1 VLKSVHGDHRP
12 LTDDLAQQA
21 DPGRRALE
29 ALALD
34 GYRSGAFTQYE
45 AAQILGMSRLEF
57 EGLLKQRN
65 VQEHAYDVE
74 DFEDDLRPASTLKA
88 DSAIVR

>member
-1 VLKSVHGDHRP
+1 MEITVHLP
-12 LTDDLAQQA
+12 DDLAQQA
-21 DPGRRALE
+21 DPGRHALE

-45 AAQILGMSRLEF
+45 AAQVLGMSRLEF

-65 VQEHAYDVE
+65 VQENAYDVE
-74 DFEDDLRPASTLKA
+74 DFEDDLRTANSLKTDPAIA
-88 DSAIVR
+88 R

>member
-1 VLKSVHGDHRP
+1 MEITVHLP
-12 LTDDLAQQA
+12 DDLAQQA
-21 DPGRRALE
+21 DPGRQALE

-34 GYRSGAFTQYE
+34 GYRCGAFTQYQ
-45 AAQILGMSRLEF
+45 AGQILGMSRLES

-65 VQEHAYDVE
+65 IQENEYDVE
-74 DFEDDLRPASTLKA
+74 DFEDDLRTLSALKA

>member
-1 VLKSVHGDHRP
+1 MEITVHLP
-12 LTDDLAQQA
+12 DDLTQQA
-21 DPGRRALE
+21 DPGRQALE

-34 GYRSGAFTQYE
+34 GYRSGAFTQYQ
-45 AAQILGMSRLEF
+45 AAQILGMRRLEF

-74 DFEDDLRPASTLKA
+74 DFENDLRTASVLKT
-88 DSAIVR
+88 DSSVVR

>member
-1 VLKSVHGDHRP
+1 MEITVHLP
-12 LTDDLAQQA
+12 DDLAQQA
-21 DPGRRALE
+21 DPGRQALE

-34 GYRSGAFTQYE
+34 GYRSGAFTQYQ
-45 AAQILGMSRLEF
+45 AGQILGVSRLEF

-65 VQEHAYDVE
+65 IRENAYDVE
-74 DFEDDLRPASTLKA
+74 DFEDDLRTLSALKA

>member
-1 VLKSVHGDHRP
+1 MEITVHLP
-12 LTDDLAQQA
+12 DDLAQQA
-21 DPGRRALE
+21 DPGRQALE

-34 GYRSGAFTQYE
+34 GFRSVAFTRFQ

-57 EGLLKQRN
+57 EGLVKQRN

-74 DFEDDLRPASTLKA
+74 DFEDDLRTARALKA

>member
-1 VLKSVHGDHRP
+1 MEITVHLP
-12 LTDDLAQQA
+12 DDLAQQA
-21 DPGRRALE
+21 DPGRQALE

-34 GYRSGAFTQYE
+34 GYRSGAFTQYQ
-45 AAQILGMSRLEF
+45 ASQILGMSRLEF

-65 VQEHAYDVE
+65 IQENAYDVE
-74 DFEDDLRPASTLKA
+74 DFEDDLRTLSALKA

>member
-1 VLKSVHGDHRP
+1 MEITVHLP
-12 LTDDLAQQA
+12 DDLAQQA
-21 DPGRRALE
+21 DPGRQALE

-34 GYRSGAFTQYE
+34 GYRSGAFTQSQ
-45 AAQILGMSRLEF
+45 AAQILGMGRLEF

-65 VQEHAYDVE
+65 IPEHAYDAE
-74 DFEDDLRPASTLKA
+74 DFEDDLRTASALKP

>member
-1 VLKSVHGDHRP
+1 MEITVHLP
-12 LTDDLAQQA
+12 DDLAQQA
-21 DPGRRALE
+21 DPGRQALE

-34 GYRSGAFTQYE
+34 GYRSGVLAQYQ

-65 VQEHAYDVE
+65 VQENAYDVE
-74 DFEDDLRPASTLKA
+74 DFEDDLRIASNLNV
-88 DSAIVR
+88 DSAISR